1 VASFGNSPL
10 LLFQPTEI
18 ICGLSALI
26 ADTAPFTGSKDDE
39 IYNFKVKSSKKYE
52 LQN

>member
-1 VASFGNSPL
+1 VASFGNLPL
-10 LLFQPTEI
+10 LLFQPTDI
-18 ICGLSALI
+18 ICSLSAPI

-39 IYNFKVKSSKKYE
+39 IYIFKVKSLKKYE